1 MKNKNFEAIVAENRQ
16 LKRMVKRIYLALMN
30 PEEKHN
36 PDKKVVVQWTPK
48 EEAVVR
54 EEMANHGSI
63 QKAYPAMRN
72 SGLMR
77 SQAAVTNRWYSKISK
92 K

>member
-1 MKNKNFEAIVAENRQ
+1 MNDKNLKAIVAENRQ

-30 PEEKHN
+30 PQKDN
-36 PDKKVVVQWTPK
+36 PDRRVVVQWTPK

-63 QKAYPAMRN
+63 QKAYPAMKNR
-72 SGLMR
+72 GLMR
-77 SQAAVTNRWYSKISK
+77 SQSAVTNRWYSKISK